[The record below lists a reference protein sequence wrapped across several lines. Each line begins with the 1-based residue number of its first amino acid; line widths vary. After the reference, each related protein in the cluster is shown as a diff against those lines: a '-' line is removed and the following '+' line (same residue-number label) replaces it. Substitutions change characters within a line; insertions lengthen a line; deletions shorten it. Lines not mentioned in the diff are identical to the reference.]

1 MWYHQQIYFTITQI
15 CLDLNLEIPSI
26 LSKAIYRFKAIPTNI
41 PMAFFSGL
49 ENSILT
55 FIWNLKR
62 SKMAQKKKK
71 PKLEVSHFLISKGI
85 TKLHKSKQYQHKG
98 KQMKQNRKA
107 RRLETNPHIYSQMI
121 FNKVSKTI
129 QQEKDS
135 SQQLML
141 GKLYIHMQERKTGW
155 ILTLHSRQKLT
166 QNGERFKF
174 KMQNYKNIG

>member
-62 SKMAQKKKK
+62 SKMAKKKKK

-85 TKLHKSKQYQHKG
+85 TKLHKSKQY
-98 KQMKQNRKA
+98 
-107 RRLETNPHIYSQMI
+107 
-121 FNKVSKTI
+121 
-129 QQEKDS
+129 
-135 SQQLML
+135 
-141 GKLYIHMQERKTGW
+141 
-155 ILTLHSRQKLT
+155 
-166 QNGERFKF
+166 
-174 KMQNYKNIG
+174 